1 MASWQTMEKANKDST
16 SHPYNLQFITCLKMK
31 KRSKD
36 SQEMFA
42 NAQKKGEYSSA
53 QLSMV
58 KKYLNF

>member
-1 MASWQTMEKANKDST
+1 MVSWQTMEKANKGST
-16 SHPYNLQFITCLKMK
+16 FHPYNLLFITCLKMK

-42 NAQKKGEYSSA
+42 NARKKGEYLLE